1 MVPLVLVLLL
11 FGVLVV
17 VKKRACSEL
26 APRFRP
32 HLVLKYFLSPF
43 IQCGLPLQF
52 LHIAFLGRLSSKV
65 LKLLDTEVLFS

>member
-32 HLVLKYFLSPF
+32 HLVLK
-43 IQCGLPLQF
+43 
-52 LHIAFLGRLSSKV
+52 
-65 LKLLDTEVLFS
+65 FSINHSHPRPVITIPHGSIP